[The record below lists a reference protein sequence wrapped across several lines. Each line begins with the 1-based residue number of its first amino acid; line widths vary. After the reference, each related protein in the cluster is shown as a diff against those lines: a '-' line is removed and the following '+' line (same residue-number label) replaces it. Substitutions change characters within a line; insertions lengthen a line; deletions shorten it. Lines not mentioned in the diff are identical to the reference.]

1 MMSVEEILTSNIP
14 GVSKGTASF
23 LCENAVVCLC
33 RQNHHSGVKMK
44 CCGIDNQPEVVEWVT
59 MFTDQMNRS
68 HYDQE
73 VATEYGAVCI
83 SILYALHHT
92 DYTIVQRS
100 RKKTGFDY
108 WLGKKG
114 DIIFQNA
121 ARMEVSG
128 IFNGVKRIDER
139 VRQKLEQV
147 RPSDNTG
154 LEAFISVVEF
164 SQPCIKFVKK

>member
-1 MMSVEEILTSNIP
+1 MIRIEDIKRGNIP
-14 GVSKGTASF
+14 GVSGGNAFF

-33 RQNHHSGVKMK
+33 RQNHQSGVEMT
-44 CCGIDNQPEVVEWVT
+44 CCGIKEQPEVLEWETV
-59 MFTDQMNRS
+59 FTDQMDRS
-68 HYDQE
+68 YNDQE
-73 VATEYGAVCI
+73 DATENGAVCI

-92 DYTIVQRS
+92 DYTILQRS